1 MPDFEPIHENFFINN
16 NTFFSTNDFGC
27 NFYNKT
33 AQLYCMDYLGFLTL
47 TFFVN
52 IISQYILK
60 ISSNQRTITFNL
72 FQVDLAKRM
81 MSAKLEEL
89 ESRDFLDLK
98 AKAEQYIYGG
108 GQGFASVLENS
119 FEIFGTIV
127 SIILYGAVIS
137 TLHPVILLILFFAIV
152 INVFCNSI
160 YQKKNIEINLEKS
173 VQERNA
179 AYYSAVFQDFSYGK
193 EIRSNDLR
201 FWLLNKYNIQ
211 LKKMQMFYKRL
222 NRNNFLYATIS
233 VTISVIQQIISYI
246 YLVFQTIRNGITV
259 GTFSLYLNAIL
270 SFNNAIK
277 TVVGQVIS
285 IRQYTL
291 YYESYQK
298 YISVEDIFESNDKQF
313 TLSFQ
318 DDFVIEFH
326 NVSFRYPNN
335 SYYSL
340 KNINVT
346 IRKNDRVLIVGS
358 NGAGKS
364 TFVKLL
370 LRIYKPT
377 SGYITIN
384 GVEIDTIPYKD
395 YLKLF
400 STVFQD
406 YKLFAENVRENITFK
421 SENPIEDAKVMTIL
435 EYLGMSEKIKGLG
448 EVLDTSIY
456 KIFDENGYTPSGGEA
471 QKIDFARAI
480 YKDALVFVLDEP
492 TASLDPQAELEIYNI
507 FNDMVVNKTCFFI
520 SHRLAIAAFS
530 THILVFDNGQL
541 IESGSHKELI
551 AQKGKYFSMYTM
563 QTKYYDVSFGKEF

>member
-1 MPDFEPIHENFFINN
+1 MILDAIFTIKQLNYTICVISIFLVF
-16 NTFFSTNDFGC
+16 TF
-27 NFYNKT
+27 
-33 AQLYCMDYLGFLTL
+33 LL
-47 TFFVN
+47 N
-52 IISQYILK
+52 IVSQYILK
-60 ISSNQRTITFNL
+60 VSNDQRTKTFNL
-72 FQVDLAKRM
+72 FQVDLAKCM

-89 ESRDFLDLK
+89 ESRNFLDLK

-108 GQGFASVLENS
+108 GQGFASVLESS

-127 SIILYGAVIS
+127 SIILYGAVIA
-137 TLHPVILLILFFAIV
+137 TLHPFILLILLLTII
-152 INVFCNSI
+152 INVFWNSL
-160 YQKKNIEINLEKS
+160 YQKKNIKINLEKS

-179 AYYSAVFQDFSYGK
+179 AYYNAVFQDFSYGK

-201 FWLLNKYNIQ
+201 CWLLNKYNFQ
-211 LKKMQMFYKRL
+211 LQKMQIFYKSL
-222 NRNNFLYATIS
+222 NKNNFLYAIIS
-233 VTISVIQQIISYI
+233 VIISVIQQAISYI
-246 YLVFQTIRNGITV
+246 YLVLQTLRNGITV

-277 TVVGQVIS
+277 AIVGQIIS

-291 YYESYQK
+291 YYESYAK
-298 YISVEDIFESNDKQF
+298 YRSVEDIFETNDKAA

-335 SYYSL
+335 SDYSL

-346 IRKNDRVLIVGS
+346 IQKNDRILIVGS

-364 TFVKLL
+364 TFIKLL
-370 LRIYKPT
+370 LRIYEPT

-384 GVEIDTIPYKD
+384 GIEINTIPYQH

-406 YKLFAENVRENITFK
+406 YKLFAQSVRENIDFQE
-421 SENPIEDAKVMTIL
+421 ENCNEDDKIMDIL
-435 EYLGMSEKIKGLG
+435 EYLGMAEKIRGLEKGLH
-448 EVLDTSIY
+448 TSVY

-471 QKIDFARAI
+471 QKIAFARAI

-507 FNDMVVNKTCFFI
+507 FNDIVVNKTCFFI

-530 THILVFDNGQL
+530 TRILVFDNGQL
-541 IESGSHKELI
+541 IESGSHQELI
-551 AQKGKYFSMYTM
+551 DQKGKYFSMYTM
-563 QTKYYDVSFGKEF
+563 QTKYYDTSFK